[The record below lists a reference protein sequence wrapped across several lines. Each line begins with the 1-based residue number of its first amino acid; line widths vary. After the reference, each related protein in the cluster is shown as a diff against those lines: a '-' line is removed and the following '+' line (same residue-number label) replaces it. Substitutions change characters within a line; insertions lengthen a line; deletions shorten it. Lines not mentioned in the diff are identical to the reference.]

1 MVRRAGGWAKISIY
15 QISHFVP
22 TTHERLLKDPVCY
35 ELEKIN
41 HDKGGGKGAGGEGG
55 GWDEPTAPSSEYRLS
70 NTFLSEFGGVEVV
83 CEYLV

>member
-55 GWDEPTAPSSEYRLS
+55 GV
-70 NTFLSEFGGVEVV
+70 G
-83 CEYLV
+83 

>member
-1 MVRRAGGWAKISIY
+1 MIKVG
-15 QISHFVP
+15 
-22 TTHERLLKDPVCY
+22 ER
-35 ELEKIN
+35 EQ
-41 HDKGGGKGAGGEGG
+41 EGG